1 MAEPPVDYQISAAD
15 AHELAGAV
23 LLPADLR
30 RQVLE
35 KMAAQRNLA
44 AMLDLFAQVLGM
56 ANAVAENCRA
66 MVELILIERGEHPHT
81 AEQANLPTMFG
92 ALQGVVLAATVDPRG
107 TCAGCAYRLGTPA
120 NTSPV
125 TTSDAIYCRQELS
138 RFYCHADLDDQGNPV
153 RTCVGHAKAMKQ
165 DATDSNLVARATN
178 YLAAKG
184 LAGTPLRDP
193 PAPVEQA
200 GRDVEPA
207 PCPFCGGE
215 VDPTGWLRGDGTRG
229 PECNDC
235 GATARSMEAW
245 QTRAAPTGQTP
256 QAWLDVQ
263 AERKRQITAEG
274 WTPEHDD
281 EHDGGELA
289 DAAAC
294 YALSAAGWS
303 TYAARERWPW
313 PLEWWKPSTARRDLV
328 KACALGLAEIERL
341 DRAGISQ
348 NPQPGATTASS

>member
-1 MAEPPVDYQISAAD
+1 WGSGTPALGAEGGPMNQPPADYQISAAD

-35 KMAAQRNLA
+35 KMAAQRDPA
-44 AMLDLFAQVLGM
+44 TMLDLFAQVLGM

-92 ALQGVVLAATVDPRG
+92 ALQGVVLAATVNPRG

-165 DATDSNLVARATN
+165 DA
-178 YLAAKG
+178 AK
-184 LAGTPLRDP
+184 
-193 PAPVEQA
+193 
-200 GRDVEPA
+200 
-207 PCPFCGGE
+207 
-215 VDPTGWLRGDGTRG
+215 
-229 PECNDC
+229 
-235 GATARSMEAW
+235 
-245 QTRAAPTGQTP
+245 
-256 QAWLDVQ
+256 
-263 AERKRQITAEG
+263 
-274 WTPEHDD
+274 
-281 EHDGGELA
+281 
-289 DAAAC
+289 
-294 YALSAAGWS
+294 
-303 TYAARERWPW
+303 
-313 PLEWWKPSTARRDLV
+313 
-328 KACALGLAEIERL
+328 
-341 DRAGISQ
+341 
-348 NPQPGATTASS
+348 